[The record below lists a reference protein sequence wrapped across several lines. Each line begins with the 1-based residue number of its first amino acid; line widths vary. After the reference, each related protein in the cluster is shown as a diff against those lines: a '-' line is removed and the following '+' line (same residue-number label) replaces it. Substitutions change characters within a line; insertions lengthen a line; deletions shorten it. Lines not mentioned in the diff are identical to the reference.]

1 MKKLNLLKSIVD
13 YIWIMSLICY
23 PFIILFSVMLLIEKE
38 AFDISIYIMGASVD
52 LSTGLGKMALI
63 INVLNFGLLLFALSY
78 FRKLLNKF
86 SKRIIFDDEIG
97 FLLNKIGS
105 VIIVASIVYLISD
118 FIIRFSN
125 SKVEIQFGYGLFL
138 YLLALGLFFKVLSE
152 VFTIGKRIKEENE
165 LTI

>member
-23 PFIILFSVMLLIEKE
+23 PFIIFFSVMLLIEKE
-38 AFDISIYIMGASVD
+38 AFDISMYIMGASVD
-52 LSTGLGKMALI
+52 LSTGLGKMVLI
-63 INVLNFGLLLFALSY
+63 INVLNFGLLLFALSF